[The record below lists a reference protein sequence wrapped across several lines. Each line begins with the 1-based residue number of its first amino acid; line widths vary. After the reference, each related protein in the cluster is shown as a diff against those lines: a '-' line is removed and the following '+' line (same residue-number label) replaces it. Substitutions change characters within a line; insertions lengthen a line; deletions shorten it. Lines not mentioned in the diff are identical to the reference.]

1 MALGLPSIS
10 PRRVWLIAQRDYL
23 GYIKTWGFW
32 ISFLLPVI
40 FGALG
45 FFATRAGLD
54 FQSQRYEAVIDRT
67 GGDVDAMIREA
78 LARADDIRS
87 TPTSARSLEDDAIVN
102 TILVE
107 PPADDLEGNLP
118 YLKGERLLE
127 PDGGEP
133 HALDGLL
140 IVTGDPD
147 QPSARYYSRNINA
160 NGFAVLVRNL
170 LRREAKRDYLAG
182 GSLTPEGYDEAGRD
196 LDVDM
201 FDPTAAPEREDEG
214 AVTRS
219 DRAPYLV
226 AAGASLFLWFS
237 VFSGAYMLLTSMLE
251 EKMGKLLE
259 MLLASTQFAEIM
271 LGKLV
276 GVAMLTLTAL
286 APYILLIGYT
296 GFLAFTHA
304 DPDIVESARAAFS
317 AKMVVFFPVF
327 LLLGYVFYGS
337 LFIALG
343 SLSESMQDAQTL
355 TVPIMIILT
364 VCLLVVPF
372 GMNDPEAPIVQVAGW
387 IPLSAPF
394 AAIVGVAADPPWW
407 KLVAQALFMLASTMV
422 VGWLAARVFRAGVL
436 SDAGPKA
443 LTQWLSRTVLR
454 RKAAS

>member
-1 MALGLPSIS
+1 MSLTLTSIS
-10 PRRVWLIAQRDYL
+10 LRRIWLIAQRDYL

-40 FGALG
+40 FGSLG
-45 FFATRAGLD
+45 FLATRAGLD

-67 GGDVDAMIREA
+67 GGSVDALIREA
-78 LARADDIRS
+78 LDTRDDLVAV
-87 TPTSARSLEDDAIVN
+87 PTSARSTEQDAIVN
-102 TILVE
+102 TILVDA
-107 PPADDLEGNLP
+107 PAPDLEGNMP
-118 YLKGERLLE
+118 YLKGEATLE
-127 PDGGEP
+127 TDGEP

-140 IVTGDPD
+140 IVEGDPD
-147 QPSARYYSRNINA
+147 APDARYYTRNINA

-170 LRREAKRDYLAG
+170 LRREARQDYLASG
-182 GSLTPEGYDEAGRD
+182 GLTPDGYASAGD
-196 LDVDM
+196 GVSVDM
-201 FDPTAAPEREDEG
+201 FDPTAPPRDDGEE
-214 AVTRS
+214 AVKAT

-271 LGKLV
+271 LGKLL

-286 APYILLIGYT
+286 APYILLIGFA
-296 GFLAFTHA
+296 GFTALTHA
-304 DPDIVESARAAFS
+304 DPDIVSAARAAFS
-317 AKMVVFFPVF
+317 AKMLVFFPIF

-372 GMNDPEAPIVQVAGW
+372 GINDPEAPIVQVASW
-387 IPLSAPF
+387 VPVSAPF
-394 AAIVGVAADPPWW
+394 AAIVGVAADPPWV
-407 KLVAQALFMLASTMV
+407 KLIAQALFMLASTAFV
-422 VGWLAARVFRAGVL
+422 SWLAARVFRAGVL
-436 SDAGPKA
+436 SSAGTKA
-443 LTQWLSRTVLR
+443 AGAWLSRTLLR